1 MFANWYSELNFF
13 CLATFLPVS
22 AGATLW
28 PFLLWRKQKKSQLGN
43 WGHFYTTGCTLL
55 FLGLLFATHRSG
67 LSSSSSRREDG
78 SRADTDW
85 HRLSDLIIKH
95 ESPIMI
101 TELKLNQLQTLRRE
115 PRTRLDS
122 CSMTRRTSFAGSSI
136 CLNPAAPV
144 CGRSYSSTRKWL
156 AERRMLGSSIYWLRF
171 SLNWA
176 IKPHIYSD
184 MINHS
189 NESNSTEFLAVL
201 TVSLGGAHIRIEN
214 YVCEERDLKV
224 IKKINW
230 VLSTSVSP
238 WCDKWAQKRSLV
250 ESVCQLIEPLLCR
263 ATTMLSYYALSNL
276 HLLSELRWLAD
287 THFWPSPYH
296 FQAPGIQGRAI
307 NTRHHLLL
315 FVTYHKN
322 DLIFASA
329 WKSSP

>member
-1 MFANWYSELNFF
+1 MVFWPK
-13 CLATFLPVS
+13 FLLFGYFS
-22 AGATLW
+22 AGECRCDAVAIFAVKET
-28 PFLLWRKQKKSQLGN
+28 KKESIGQLGPLLHN
-43 WGHFYTTGCTLL
+43 FETGCTLL

-78 SRADTDW
+78 SRADADW

-115 PRTRLDS
+115 PRTRLD
-122 CSMTRRTSFAGSSI
+122 R
-136 CLNPAAPV
+136 

-263 ATTMLSYYALSNL
+263 ATTMLSYYALC
-276 HLLSELRWLAD
+276 
-287 THFWPSPYH
+287 
-296 FQAPGIQGRAI
+296 
-307 NTRHHLLL
+307 
-315 FVTYHKN
+315 
-322 DLIFASA
+322 
-329 WKSSP
+329 